1 VTADRDARR
10 RSVVLAI
17 CCLSVFMAGLDVTI
31 VNVALPSIQ
40 GALHASV
47 SGLQWTIDAY
57 TLVIACLLMLS
68 GSLADR
74 FGRRRVFQIGLGAF
88 SLGSLLC
95 SLAPSL
101 GWLIAFR
108 GLQAVG
114 GSMLNPVAMAII
126 ASTFTGRAGRARA
139 IGLWGSVAGLSLA
152 SGPVLGGL
160 LVSGIG
166 WRSIFWINVPVGL
179 IAIALTQRF
188 VPESRAERPRRLDP
202 PGQLAVI
209 ALLGCLTAGIIEGP
223 RSGWGSAPIV
233 ALFAAAV
240 LAAIALVVVE
250 SRRREPLVDM
260 RYFRS
265 APFSGAALIGVVAL
279 ATLGGFLFLNTLY
292 LQDVRSYSAL
302 QAGLLTIPMAAMLG
316 VFSAVS
322 GRLVASRG
330 PRLALI
336 ASGGLIAA
344 GAGLLTGLSAH
355 TAVWYL
361 IVAYLIYGAGAGL
374 VSAPITNTALSG
386 MPRDQAG
393 VAGAIAST
401 CRQTGAAVGVA
412 VTGAIIAS
420 SSAGFVHASHAAWAV
435 VAGCGVMV
443 VLLGIVSTGRWAL
456 ATAERNGA
464 RLAAD
469 MSPAPEG
476 ARWPPDRPRRRTP
489 HPGCG
494 PSCTSPSPDRTAG
507 VPSTPPPISGPRK
520 VELRGQAIL
529 NEPPPALTNLGFED
543 SPGSTRS

>member
-1 VTADRDARR
+1 M
-10 RSVVLAI
+10 VLAT
-17 CCLSVFMAGLDVTI
+17 CCLSVFIAGLDVTI

-74 FGRRRVFQIGLGAF
+74 FGRRRVFQIGLAAF

-108 GLQAVG
+108 GLQALG
-114 GSMLNPVAMAII
+114 GSMLNPVAMSII
-126 ASTFTGRAGRARA
+126 ANTFTDRAGRAKA
-139 IGLWGSVAGLSLA
+139 IGMWGSVAGLSLA
-152 SGPVLGGL
+152 GGPVLGGL

-188 VPESRAERPRRLDP
+188 VPESRSEQPRRLDP
-202 PGQLAVI
+202 PGQLLVI

-233 ALFAAAV
+233 ALFAVAV
-240 LAAIALVVVE
+240 LAAIVLVVLE
-250 SRRREPLVDM
+250 SRRREPLIDM

-265 APFSGAALIGVVAL
+265 VPFSGAALIGVVAL
-279 ATLGGFLFLNTLY
+279 ATTGGFLFLNTLY
-292 LQDVRSYSAL
+292 LQDVRGYSAL
-302 QAGLLTIPMAAMLG
+302 HAGLLTIPMAAMAG
-316 VFSAVS
+316 VFSTVS
-322 GRLVASRG
+322 GRLVAGRG
-330 PRLALI
+330 PRPALI
-336 ASGGLIAA
+336 LSGVLIAV
-344 GAGLLTGLSAH
+344 GAILLVGVGAH

-361 IVAYLIYGAGAGL
+361 VVAYLVFGAGSGL
-374 VSAPITNTALSG
+374 VTAPITNTALSG

-401 CRQTGAAVGVA
+401 CRQTGAALGVA
-412 VTGAIIAS
+412 VTGAIIAAG
-420 SSAGFVHASHAAWAV
+420 SAGFVYASHAAWAV

-443 VLLGIVSTGRWAL
+443 MLLGIASTGRWAL
-456 ATAERNGA
+456 ATADRNGA
-464 RLAAD
+464 RLATIRG
-469 MSPAPEG
+469 PAPEG
-476 ARWPPDRPRRRTP
+476 AR
-489 HPGCG
+489 
-494 PSCTSPSPDRTAG
+494 
-507 VPSTPPPISGPRK
+507 
-520 VELRGQAIL
+520 
-529 NEPPPALTNLGFED
+529 
-543 SPGSTRS
+543 

>member
-1 VTADRDARR
+1 MVTISPSSRVDRDARR
-10 RSVVLAI
+10 RSVVLAT
-17 CCLSVFMAGLDVTI
+17 CCLGVFMAGIDVTI

-40 GALHASV
+40 RALHASV
-47 SGLQWTIDAY
+47 SGLQWTVDAY

-114 GSMLNPVAMAII
+114 GSMLNPVATAII
-126 ASTFTGRAGRARA
+126 ANTFTDDAGRAKA
-139 IGLWGSVAGLSLA
+139 IGVWGSVAGLSLA
-152 SGPVLGGL
+152 CGPVLGGV

-179 IAIALTQRF
+179 LAIALTQRF
-188 VPESRAERPRRLDP
+188 VPESRAEHPRRLDAR
-202 PGQLAVI
+202 GQLLVI

-233 ALFAAAV
+233 ALFAVAV
-240 LAAIALVVVE
+240 LAAIALVVLE
-250 SRRREPLVDM
+250 SRRREPLIDM

-265 APFSGAALIGVVAL
+265 AQFSGAMLIAMLGL
-279 ATLGGFLFLNTLY
+279 AALGGFLFLNTLY
-292 LQDVRSYSAL
+292 LQDVRGYSAL
-302 QAGLLTIPMAAMLG
+302 HAGLLTIPMAATG
-316 VFSAVS
+316 AVFAVVS
-322 GRLVASRG
+322 GRLVASHG

-336 ASGGLIAA
+336 MSGGLITA
-344 GAGLLTGLSAH
+344 GAILLIGLSAH

-361 IVAYLIYGAGAGL
+361 VFAYLVFGAGSGL
-374 VSAPITNTALSG
+374 VSPPTTNTALSG
-386 MPRDQAG
+386 MPKDQAG

-401 CRQTGAAVGVA
+401 SRQTGAAVGVA
-412 VTGAIIAS
+412 VTGAIIAA

-435 VAGCGVMV
+435 LAGCGVMV

-456 ATAERNGA
+456 ATAERTGA
-464 RLAAD
+464 RLATD
-469 MSPAPEG
+469 MSPGPEG
-476 ARWPPDRPRRRTP
+476 AR
-489 HPGCG
+489 
-494 PSCTSPSPDRTAG
+494 
-507 VPSTPPPISGPRK
+507 
-520 VELRGQAIL
+520 
-529 NEPPPALTNLGFED
+529 
-543 SPGSTRS
+543 

>member
-1 VTADRDARR
+1 VRR
-10 RSVVLAI
+10 RSVVLAT
-17 CCLSVFMAGLDVTI
+17 CCLSVFIAGLDVTI

-40 GALHASV
+40 RALHGSV
-47 SGLQWTIDAY
+47 TGLQWTIDAY
-57 TLVIACLLMLS
+57 TLVIACFLMLS

-74 FGRRRVFQIGLGAF
+74 FGRRRVFQIGLAAF

-108 GLQAVG
+108 GLQAIG

-126 ASTFTGRAGRARA
+126 VNTFTDDAGRAKA

-166 WRSIFWINVPVGL
+166 WRSIFWINVPVGML
-179 IAIALTQRF
+179 AIVLTQRF
-188 VPESRAERPRRLDP
+188 VPESRAEHPRRLDP
-202 PGQLAVI
+202 PGQLLVI
-209 ALLGCLTAGIIEGP
+209 GLLGCLTAGIIEGP
-223 RSGWGSAPIV
+223 RSGWDSAPII

-240 LAAIALVVVE
+240 LAVIALVVVE
-250 SRRREPLVDM
+250 SRRREPLIDM

-265 APFSGAALIGVVAL
+265 APFSGATLIAVFAL

-292 LQDVRSYSAL
+292 LQDVRGYSAL
-302 QAGLLTIPMAAMLG
+302 HAGLLTIPMAAMLG
-316 VFSAVS
+316 VFAAVS

-336 ASGGLIAA
+336 VSGVLIAV
-344 GAGLLTGLSAH
+344 GTGLLIGLSAH

-361 IVAYLIYGAGAGL
+361 IVAYLLYGAGAGL
-374 VSAPITNTALSG
+374 VSTPMTNTAMSG

-393 VAGAIAST
+393 VAGAIVST

-412 VTGAIIAS
+412 VTGSIIAE

-435 VAGCGVMV
+435 LAGCGVMV
-443 VLLGIVSTGRWAL
+443 MLLGMVSTGRWAM

-464 RLAAD
+464 RLAAE
-469 MSPAPEG
+469 MSPAL
-476 ARWPPDRPRRRTP
+476 ARAR
-489 HPGCG
+489 
-494 PSCTSPSPDRTAG
+494 
-507 VPSTPPPISGPRK
+507 
-520 VELRGQAIL
+520 
-529 NEPPPALTNLGFED
+529 
-543 SPGSTRS
+543 